1 MVIKNNLKI
10 QETKML
16 LFDIDGTIT
25 QWTSVPDFLASVL
38 NEYGLSYS
46 DEVMTKFFRAVE
58 WFDMH
63 LVTSSEC
70 SEGIYGACLGE
81 SMEILKQHGISGD
94 DFRRRMFLK
103 EADFTKVEADIQNS
117 MARLYESYDLYCY
130 TNWFK
135 SQALKKLDKYGLAK
149 FFKGIYAYD
158 NNYIK
163 LDKVGFLIATYD
175 LGLEVEN
182 VIHIGDSEADIIP
195 AGNAGIQSILIDYE
209 GKKEDLYDQADSVV
223 TEFRDIPM
231 ILERKL

>member
-1 MVIKNNLKI
+1 MIIKNDLKI
-10 QETKML
+10 ADTKML
-16 LFDIDGTIT
+16 SFDIDGTIT

-38 NEYGLSYS
+38 SEYGLSYS
-46 DEVMTKFFRAVE
+46 DEVMKQFFRAVE

-70 SEGIYGACLGE
+70 SEEIYGACLGE
-81 SMEILKQHGISGD
+81 SIEILKQNGISGM

-103 EADFTKVEADIQNS
+103 EADFTKTETDIQTS
-117 MARLYESYDLYCY
+117 VAKLYQSYDLYCY

-135 SQALKKLDKYGLAK
+135 SQALRKLNKYGLTEY
-149 FFKGIYAYD
+149 FKGIYAYD

-163 LDKVGFLIATYD
+163 FTKVGFLIATYG

-182 VIHIGDSEADIIP
+182 VIHIGDSETDIRP
-195 AGNAGIQSILIDYE
+195 SKLAGIQSILIDYK
-209 GKKEDLYDQADSVV
+209 GNKQDLYDKATAVV

-231 ILERKL
+231 MLERKK